1 VTKQSLVIGKYQMI
15 FLRYWL
21 PLVTYALGI
30 FGLSSIPGDGL
41 PPMPLDISFLP
52 EFIANNPDKIAHA
65 LMYGILGWLS
75 LRAVA
80 RGANVA
86 FPLAA
91 ILAFFIASTYGATDE
106 FHQMF
111 VPKRSSTVGD
121 WVADSV
127 GSFLAIAILYP
138 IYSGRKSP
146 QDSPSDVGA

>member
-1 VTKQSLVIGKYQMI
+1 MT

-21 PLVTYALGI
+21 PLGTYALGI
-30 FGLSSIPGDGL
+30 FCLSSIPGDGL

-52 EFIANNPDKIAHA
+52 EFLANNPDKIAHA
-65 LMYGILGWLS
+65 IMYGILGWLS

-121 WVADSV
+121 WIADSI
-127 GSFLAIAILYP
+127 GSFLTIAILYP
-138 IYSGRKSP
+138 IYSKQRSKN
-146 QDSPSDVGA
+146 PSAHSLKHDLPAS